1 MLNLSIETN
10 QLYLLLGL
18 HGIIGIT
25 AAMIARKKGLNFQ
38 LWLIL
43 GLIGGTVALVA
54 VLLKPDR

>member
-10 QLYLLLGL
+10 YLYLLLGL
-18 HGIIGIT
+18 HCLIGIT
-25 AAMIARKKGLNFQ
+25 AAIVARKKGLNFQ

-54 VLLKPDR
+54 ALLKRDP